1 MNSVL
6 IAGGAGFI
14 GSYLCDYYLDQGYET
29 YCVDNLST
37 GSEDN
42 VAHLKDNQ
50 NFHFIQHDIVLPLPV
65 ELVDVKYRVVINLAS
80 PASPPRYQKLAIET
94 LLVGSQGTFNL
105 LELARKS
112 KARFFQASTSEVY
125 GDPDVHPQPESYWG
139 KVHCYGPRSMYD
151 EAKRY
156 GEALIYAYRE
166 RYALDTVIAR
176 FFNTYGPRMD
186 PEDGRVVTNLVVQAL
201 GGQPMTVYGKGN
213 QTRSF
218 CYIDDLV
225 LGIVKLIDSD
235 LEGPINLGN
244 PNEFTILE
252 LAKKILTKT
261 GSSSKIIYLPLPGDD
276 PTQRQPDI
284 TLAKEKL
291 NWQPTIELDEGLEKT
306 VLYFKTKLK
315 TKLK

>member
-1 MNSVL
+1 MSSVL

-14 GSYLCDYYLDQGYET
+14 GSYLCDYYLNQGYET

-37 GSEDN
+37 STGEN
-42 VAHLKDNQ
+42 IEHLEANK
-50 NFHFIQHDIVLPLPV
+50 NFHFMNHDIVLAVPE
-65 ELVDVKYRVVINLAS
+65 ELSKVKFRYVLNLAS
-80 PASPPRYQKLAIET
+80 PASPPRYQQLAIET
-94 LLVGSQGTFNL
+94 LQVGSLGTFNL

-125 GDPDVHPQPESYWG
+125 GDPDIHPQPESYWG
-139 KVHCYGPRSMYD
+139 KVNCYGPRSMYD
-151 EAKRY
+151 ESKRY
-156 GEALIYAYRE
+156 GEALIYAYR
-166 RYALDTVIAR
+166 RKYDLDTVVSR

-186 PEDGRVVTNLVVQAL
+186 AEDGRVVTNLIVQAL
-201 GGQPMTVYGKGN
+201 NNQPLTIYGKGN

-235 LEGPINLGN
+235 LEGPVNLGN
-244 PNEFTILE
+244 PHEFSILE
-252 LAKKILTKT
+252 LAKKILAKT
-261 GSSSKIIYLPLPGDD
+261 GSSSKIVYLPLPGDD

-306 VLYFKTKLK
+306 VLYFKNTLED
-315 TKLK
+315 

>member
-1 MNSVL
+1 
-6 IAGGAGFI
+6 
-14 GSYLCDYYLDQGYET
+14 
-29 YCVDNLST
+29 
-37 GSEDN
+37 
-42 VAHLKDNQ
+42 
-50 NFHFIQHDIVLPLPV
+50 
-65 ELVDVKYRVVINLAS
+65 
-80 PASPPRYQKLAIET
+80 
-94 LLVGSQGTFNL
+94 
-105 LELARKS
+105 
-112 KARFFQASTSEVY
+112 
-125 GDPDVHPQPESYWG
+125 
-139 KVHCYGPRSMYD
+139 MYD

-166 RYALDTVIAR
+166 RYGLDTVIAR

-186 PEDGRVVTNLVVQAL
+186 PEDGRVVTNLIVQAL
-201 GGQPMTVYGKGN
+201 GDQPMTVYGKGD

-235 LEGPINLGN
+235 LEGPVNLGN
-244 PNEFTILE
+244 PHEFSVLE
-252 LAKKILTKT
+252 LAKKILAKT

-306 VLYFKTKLK
+306 ILYFQTKLK
-315 TKLK
+315 